1 MDDSTKRLPR
11 ASRLPQVAL
20 DHADKILAD
29 LPPLTDA
36 QRADLSAIL
45 YAAVPRARQLDPY
58 RSRQATSMLSASK

>member
-11 ASRLPQVAL
+11 ASRLPQAAL
-20 DHADKILAD
+20 DHADKVLAD

-45 YAAVPRARQLDPY
+45 YGGRSTSVAA
-58 RSRQATSMLSASK
+58 